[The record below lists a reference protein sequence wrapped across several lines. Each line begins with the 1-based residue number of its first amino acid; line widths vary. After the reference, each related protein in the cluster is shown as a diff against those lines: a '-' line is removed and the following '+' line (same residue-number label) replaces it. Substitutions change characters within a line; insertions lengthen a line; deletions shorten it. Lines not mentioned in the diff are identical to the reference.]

1 MTETSGPRNQIPVYL
16 QFPGPEVAGF
26 FWAGLQKV
34 GTAGTAGAGQ
44 ITFGWTK

>member
-1 MTETSGPRNQIPVYL
+1 MTKKKMPKNAPWAEH
-16 QFPGPEVAGF
+16 PGRDFGEEEAPS
-26 FWAGLQKV
+26 GLQKV